1 MARRGKLSI
10 IYPAQACEPEVA
22 AKLNEW
28 ISGIARVY
36 ACRALHV
43 VEVDRYFSV
52 KWLHFSG
59 KALGALGISKNTTT
73 IPPFIPSR
81 VLRERRFLL
90 RGPWAP
96 YEDKP
101 ERYRL
106 HIWQTSSSNLQ
117 RIAARVAPDVALVW
131 YGGGSATEGQAGFM
145 AIGLVWRGFGDRGAG
160 RLYGLHSLERCK
172 ILVLV
177 RRAPAW
183 R

>member
-36 ACRALHV
+36 PCRALHV

-59 KALGALGISKNTTT
+59 KALGALGISKMTTT

-101 ERYRL
+101 GGYRL
-106 HIWQTSSSNLQ
+106 HIWQTSS
-117 RIAARVAPDVALVW
+117 
-131 YGGGSATEGQAGFM
+131 
-145 AIGLVWRGFGDRGAG
+145 DRGAG

-177 RRAPAW
+177 RRAQAW